1 MASVKDRE
9 RAMATTNGGEGGN
22 GDEPRERSQP
32 QPPPPPGRRP
42 ERHGFFTIYKAGQG
56 YWTRL
61 GTALGATLILLLT
74 VHFLWTNLPPWIEQ
88 MTSPRNPTVEQA
100 VAARAT
106 ARNITLGI
114 CVGTAVGLGTL
125 AWWLMNKPSNADFLI
140 ATDSEMKKVNWTSF
154 KALTGSTKVVIGFMF
169 LVAAFLFA
177 VDVIFGYF
185 FYMID
190 VLKNKP
196 F

>member
-1 MASVKDRE
+1 MPSVKDRE
-9 RAMATTNGGEGGN
+9 KPMATNVISGA
-22 GDEPRERSQP
+22 GDSEEPRQPRPQP
-32 QPPPPPGRRP
+32 QAGA
-42 ERHGFFTIYKAGQG
+42 RHGFFTIYKPGQG

-61 GTALGATLILLLT
+61 GTAIGSTLIILLT
-74 VHFLWTNLPPWIEQ
+74 VHFLWTHLPPWIEQ
-88 MTSPRNPTVEQA
+88 MVSPRGPTVEQA
-100 VAARAT
+100 AAARAT
-106 ARNITLGI
+106 ARNVTLGI

-125 AWWLMNKPSNADFLI
+125 AWWLMNKPGNADFLI
-140 ATDSEMKKVNWTSF
+140 ATDSEMKKVNWTSR
-154 KALTGSTKVVIGFMF
+154 KDLIGSTKVVIAFMF
-169 LVAAFLFA
+169 LIAFFLFA